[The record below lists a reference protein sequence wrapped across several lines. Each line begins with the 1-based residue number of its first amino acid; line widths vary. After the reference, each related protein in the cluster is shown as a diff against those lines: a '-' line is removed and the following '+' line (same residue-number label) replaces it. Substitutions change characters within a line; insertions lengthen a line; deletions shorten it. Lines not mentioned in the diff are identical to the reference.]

1 MLIYL
6 FYTYLFYTHIKW
18 AFSLKNYF
26 GFFFPW
32 ARRGTGKN
40 KMKTLKK
47 KIVIIYRQ
55 FATPSTVY
63 FMAFSR
69 LILEWVAV
77 PFSTGSSQSRIEP
90 RCPALQ
96 ADSFPAEPPGKPKNT
111 GMGSLSLFQMTFLT
125 QELNWGLL
133 HCRQMSFYQLSYQG
147 SPNYYEF

>member
-1 MLIYL
+1 
-6 FYTYLFYTHIKW
+6 
-18 AFSLKNYF
+18 
-26 GFFFPW
+26 
-32 ARRGTGKN
+32 
-40 KMKTLKK
+40 
-47 KIVIIYRQ
+47 
-55 FATPSTVY
+55 
-63 FMAFSR
+63 MAFSR

-147 SPNYYEF
+147 SPNYYEFKNLKNEYINIFIVKRFTYFQICVKKFISRLDCSPQCCN